1 MGLTTVLIL
10 AIGLAMDAFAVSISN
25 AMCYRNMNRKWALL
39 TAGEFGLFQGI
50 MPVIGWLAGI
60 TFTKYIESIDHYI
73 ALVLLGFIGIKMIVE
88 AIREIRHPE
97 ACDATKQLNLKMLG
111 VQAVAT
117 SIDALAVGISFAA
130 IHGELNIFCKRRHH
144 LWDHLHLFS
153 RWHPHWQ
160 KVRRTLRA
168 ESGNFRGVDSCAYRS
183 EDFPGAYI
191 GVNPMKNRKE
201 NSMEITYQDTDH
213 FRQSDLQELFLSVE
227 WSSGYYPDKLVT
239 AMEHFETVYTAW
251 DKNKLVGLI
260 CAMDDGVMTA
270 YVHYLLVHPDYQHMG
285 IGKKLVER
293 IKDTYK
299 DYLRIVLVAYND
311 EVGFYESCGFE
322 KAADASPM
330 FITELWT

>member
-39 TAGEFGLFQGI
+39 TAGAFGLFQGI

-130 IHGELNIFCKRRHH
+130 IHGELNIFASAGIIC
-144 LWDHLHLFS
+144 
-153 RWHPHWQ
+153 
-160 KVRRTLRA
+160 
-168 ESGNFRGVDSCAYRS
+168 G
-183 EDFPGAYI
+183 
-191 GVNPMKNRKE
+191 
-201 NSMEITYQDTDH
+201 IT
-213 FRQSDLQELFLSVE
+213 FICS
-227 WSSGYYPDKLVT
+227 
-239 AMEHFETVYTAW
+239 
-251 DKNKLVGLI
+251 LVGIL
-260 CAMDDGVMTA
+260 
-270 YVHYLLVHPDYQHMG
+270 
-285 IGKKLVER
+285 IGKKFGGLLGQKAEIFGGLILVLIGVKIFLEH
-293 IKDTYK
+293 T
-299 DYLRIVLVAYND
+299 L
-311 EVGFYESCGFE
+311 G
-322 KAADASPM
+322 
-330 FITELWT
+330 